1 MQIYNHDS
9 PEAIAFKNNS
19 IELDNWI
26 EHLNYIEKEIA
37 NLLNLALAKAEL
49 SKAFDSQTTLDKLIR
64 EKDTNAA
71 TIDAFLNY
79 RESLP
84 KAAEC
89 EDVDCDMFYV
99 TEHERFRKT
108 YLAHLKKY
116 REVKEEY
123 FSTLSK

>member
-1 MQIYNHDS
+1 MQIYDHDS

-26 EHLNYIEKEIA
+26 EHLNYIEKEIV
-37 NLLNLALAKAEL
+37 NLLNLGNSELLKVFESKNVIEKLA
-49 SKAFDSQTTLDKLIR
+49 R
-64 EKDTNAA
+64 EKEKNVA
-71 TIDAFLNY
+71 TIDAFLKY
-79 RESLP
+79 KEGLP

-99 TEHERFRKT
+99 TEHEKFRKT
-108 YLAHLKKY
+108 YLAHLKSY

-123 FSTLSK
+123 FGMLSK

>member
-1 MQIYNHDS
+1 MQIYDHDS

-26 EHLNYIEKEIA
+26 EHLNYIEKEIV
-37 NLLNLALAKAEL
+37 NLLNLGNSELLKVFESKNVIGKLA
-49 SKAFDSQTTLDKLIR
+49 R
-64 EKDTNAA
+64 EKEKNVA
-71 TIDAFLNY
+71 TIDAFLKY
-79 RESLP
+79 KEGLP

-99 TEHERFRKT
+99 TEHEKFRKT
-108 YLAHLKKY
+108 YLAHLKSY

-123 FSTLSK
+123 FGMLNK

>member
-1 MQIYNHDS
+1 MQIYNHDT

-26 EHLNYIEKEIA
+26 EHLNYIEKEII
-37 NLLNLALAKAEL
+37 NLLNLGNTEL
-49 SKAFDSQTTLDKLIR
+49 SKVFESKNVIEKLAR
-64 EKDTNAA
+64 EKETNTAA
-71 TIDAFLNY
+71 IDAFLEY
-79 RESLP
+79 KEGLP

-99 TEHERFRKT
+99 TEHEKFRKT
-108 YLAHLKKY
+108 YLAHLKRY

-123 FSTLSK
+123 FSMLSK

>member
-1 MQIYNHDS
+1 MQIYNHDT

-26 EHLNYIEKEIA
+26 EHLNYIEKEII
-37 NLLNLALAKAEL
+37 NLLNLGNTEL
-49 SKAFDSQTTLDKLIR
+49 SKVFESKNVIEKLAR
-64 EKDTNAA
+64 EKETNTAA
-71 TIDAFLNY
+71 IDAFLKY
-79 RESLP
+79 KEGLP

-99 TEHERFRKT
+99 TEHEKFRKT
-108 YLAHLKKY
+108 YLAHLKRY

-123 FSTLSK
+123 FSMLSK

>member
-1 MQIYNHDS
+1 MQIYDHDS

-19 IELDNWI
+19 IELENWI
-26 EHLNYIEKEIA
+26 EHLTYIEKEIN
-37 NLLNLALAKAEL
+37 NLLNLGRAEL
-49 SKAFDSQTTLDKLIR
+49 SKIFHSQSVLDKLVR
-64 EKDTNAA
+64 EKQA
-71 TIDAFLNY
+71 TSTAKDALLKY
-79 RESLP
+79 KEGLP

-99 TEHERFRKT
+99 TEHDRFRKS

-123 FSTLSK
+123 FEVLSK

>member
-1 MQIYNHDS
+1 MQIYNHDT

-26 EHLNYIEKEIA
+26 EHLNYIEKEIV
-37 NLLNLALAKAEL
+37 NLLNLGNTEL
-49 SKAFDSQTTLDKLIR
+49 SKVFESKNVIEKLAR
-64 EKDTNAA
+64 EKETNAA
-71 TIDAFLNY
+71 AIDAFLKY
-79 RESLP
+79 KEGLP

-99 TEHERFRKT
+99 TEHEKFRKT

-123 FSTLSK
+123 FSVLSK

>member
-1 MQIYNHDS
+1 MQIYDHDS

-26 EHLNYIEKEIA
+26 EHLNYIEKEIV
-37 NLLNLALAKAEL
+37 NLLNLGNSELLKVFESKNVIGKLA
-49 SKAFDSQTTLDKLIR
+49 R
-64 EKDTNAA
+64 EKEKNVA
-71 TIDAFLNY
+71 TIDAFLKY
-79 RESLP
+79 KEGLP

-99 TEHERFRKT
+99 TEHEKFRKT
-108 YLAHLKKY
+108 YLAHLKTY

-123 FSTLSK
+123 FGMLNK

>member
-1 MQIYNHDS
+1 MQIYNHDT

-26 EHLNYIEKEIA
+26 EHLNYIEKEII
-37 NLLNLALAKAEL
+37 NLLNLGNTEL
-49 SKAFDSQTTLDKLIR
+49 SKVFESKNVIEKLAR
-64 EKDTNAA
+64 EKETNTAA
-71 TIDAFLNY
+71 IDAFLKY
-79 RESLP
+79 KEGLP

-99 TEHERFRKT
+99 TEHEKFRKT
-108 YLAHLKKY
+108 YLAHLKRY

>member
-1 MQIYNHDS
+1 MQIYNHDT

-26 EHLNYIEKEIA
+26 EHLNYIEKEIV
-37 NLLNLALAKAEL
+37 NLLNLGNSELLKVFESKNVIEKLA
-49 SKAFDSQTTLDKLIR
+49 R
-64 EKDTNAA
+64 EKEKNVA
-71 TIDAFLNY
+71 TIDAFLKY
-79 RESLP
+79 KEGLP

-99 TEHERFRKT
+99 TEHEKFRKT
-108 YLAHLKKY
+108 YLAHLKSY

-123 FSTLSK
+123 FGMLNK